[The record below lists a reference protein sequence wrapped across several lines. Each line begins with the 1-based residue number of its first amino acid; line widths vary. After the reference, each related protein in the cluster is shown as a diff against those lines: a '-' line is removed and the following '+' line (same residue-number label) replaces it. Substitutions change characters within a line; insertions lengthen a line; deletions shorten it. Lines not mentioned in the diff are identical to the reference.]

1 MSVKTLS
8 VRQFAAIKRVA
19 QNVNPLVVK
28 KHKLINKIN
37 ELNEEI
43 ANLTQEIEG
52 HEAGV
57 KAITGGY
64 ISEQL
69 VTKVVKDK
77 LDKNGNTIKEVKYE
91 PTSIVSYNQDTNT
104 YEISVSLYNNTTE
117 ESCEK
122 DEQED
127 TELI

>member
-104 YEISVSLYNNTTE
+104 YEISASLCNNTTE

>member
-43 ANLTQEIEG
+43 TNLTQEIEG

-104 YEISVSLYNNTTE
+104 YEISVLSHNNTTE

>member
-104 YEISVSLYNNTTE
+104 YEISASLYNNTTE

-122 DEQED
+122 DKQED

>member
-104 YEISVSLYNNTTE
+104 YEISASLCNNTAE
-117 ESCEK
+117 ESCEN

>member
-1 MSVKTLS
+1 MSVKTSS
-8 VRQFAAIKRVA
+8 VRQFAALKRVA

-104 YEISVSLYNNTTE
+104 YEISASLYNNTTE

>member
-104 YEISVSLYNNTTE
+104 YEISASLYNNTTE

-122 DEQED
+122 DEQEG

>member
-104 YEISVSLYNNTTE
+104 YEISASLYNNTTE

>member
-77 LDKNGNTIKEVKYE
+77 LDKNGNTVKEVKYE

-104 YEISVSLYNNTTE
+104 YEISVPLYNNTTE

>member
-77 LDKNGNTIKEVKYE
+77 LDKNGNTVKEVKYE

-104 YEISVSLYNNTTE
+104 YEISASLCNNTTE